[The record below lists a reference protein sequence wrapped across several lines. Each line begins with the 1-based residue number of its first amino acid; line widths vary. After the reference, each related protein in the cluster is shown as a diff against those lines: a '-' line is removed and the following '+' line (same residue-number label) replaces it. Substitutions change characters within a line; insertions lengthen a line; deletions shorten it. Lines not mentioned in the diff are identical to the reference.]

1 MHSVTFDIL
10 NKTSVFGIL
19 VPNSKVDI
27 IICISKI
34 TNKFIRINIKVASF
48 YYAKCLQSVG
58 ALLKLREMQCVSFA
72 FSKRGERNKFCMIYH
87 ACLLS
92 SCIAWIIVIYIKCWG
107 KKSLENEYKN
117 ILKIHQNRPIII
129 WKHVFINCI
138 HDFNFF
144 F

>member
-1 MHSVTFDIL
+1 MYTFHSIVMHSVTFDIL

-92 SCIAWIIVIYIKCWG
+92 LLYCMNYCYIYKMLRQ
-107 KKSLENEYKN
+107 KKFRK
-117 ILKIHQNRPIII
+117 
-129 WKHVFINCI
+129 
-138 HDFNFF
+138 
-144 F
+144 